1 MRHVGVTKQSTYQG
15 IPPSPF
21 LIPPPI
27 YCGTRPGV
35 SYDRR
40 LLNAALRVKEGRLP
54 GGASRPIVQGSP
66 TLLQRPNQKRNGCRR
81 SSASAAASA
90 PGVSML
96 TQRAEV
102 TKP

>member
-1 MRHVGVTKQSTYQG
+1 MRHAGVTKQSTYQG
-15 IPPSPF
+15 IPPSPL
-21 LIPPPI
+21 LIPPPV

-35 SYDRR
+35 SYDSR
-40 LLNAALRVKEGRLP
+40 LLNAVLRVKEGRLP
-54 GGASRPIVQGSP
+54 GVSGPIVQGSP
-66 TLLQRPNQKRNGCRR
+66 TLPQRPNQKRNGCRR

-90 PGVSML
+90 PGVSIL